1 MRGGGMGL
9 LLLLSFRLSLGL
21 RVFTNSWAARV
32 LGGPSEAA
40 RVAQRH
46 GFTLQGQVRGD
57 YYHLVHRSFMK
68 MSFSPHRGRH
78 LRLKKDPLVYWFE
91 QQTLK
96 RRRRRHPSLIPTDPL
111 FHKQWYMNND
121 VIPDLNVLTAW
132 SLGYTGRGV
141 VVTIL
146 DDGLEKDHPD
156 LMDNYDPLASYDF
169 NGNDPDPQPR
179 YDPSDENRH
188 GTRCAGE
195 VAAVANNGICG
206 AGIAYGAKIG
216 GVRMLDGVITDI
228 VEAQSLSLRP
238 QHIHI
243 YSASWGPEDDGKT
256 VDGPGV
262 LAMEAFYRGIVNG
275 RGGLG
280 SIFVWA
286 SGNGGFHYDN
296 CNCDGYTNSIYT
308 LSVGSTTEKGN
319 VPWYSEACASTLTS
333 TYSSGVKKEKQ
344 IVTTDLHHRCTEQHT
359 GTSASAPL
367 ASGIIALALEA
378 NPALTWRDMQHLV
391 VRASRPAHLQAND
404 WVLNG
409 VGRKVSHH
417 YGYGLLDAGVLVD
430 LAKKWETV
438 RPQRRCFVKI
448 ISSPQTI
455 TSKLVIQKNVT
466 GCAKSLGFI
475 RSLEHVQARM
485 SLSYSR
491 RGDLEVSLVS
501 PRGTRSVLVAL
512 RPYDTS
518 TSGYKDWVFMTT
530 HNWDEDPQGV
540 WTLELV
546 NKGDYSNSGLLQR
559 FTLLLYGTEE
569 DVIGRVIPRSVL
581 SKCLSWTPEGMCVR
595 CSSPFFAFGKLCLSY
610 CPPRYYRRVEKLRG
624 AEAGAEEATFANR
637 CAACHPSCYTCRGG
651 SSSNCTACAPFSVLD
666 AQLHS
671 CSEPTFP
678 RAELVGDAPEHPP
691 RIAATAAIILGAP
704 VSIFCLLAIIS
715 WLLNR
720 AARRWRPSAPSG
732 DHQEHSGSE
741 TGTLPESTAE
751 PTGATEPPLNIQEG
765 IVDEDSVDG
774 GRRGSLSVGGNTTVV
789 EASVGEKDK
798 DNVDEHTCTVDETT
812 VGATTVDKGPVDEGP
827 VDEGSVDEGSVDK
840 RSVDERSVDDSTI
853 VGDRSVN
860 GATVDENTVGSN
872 TVDEGTVAENT
883 VDGGC

>member
-1 MRGGGMGL
+1 MTGAGRGALPL
-9 LLLLSFRLSLGL
+9 LLLLLGL
-21 RVFTNSWAARV
+21 RLGLGLRLYTNSWAARIP
-32 LGGPSEAA
+32 GGPGEAA
-40 RVAQRH
+40 RAARRH
-46 GFTLQGQVRGD
+46 GLTLRGQV
-57 YYHLVHRSFMK
+57 H
-68 MSFSPHRGRH
+68 
-78 LRLKKDPLVYWFE
+78 WFE

-96 RRRRRHPSLIPTDPL
+96 RRHRRHLSLIPTDPL

-156 LMDNYDPLASYDF
+156 LMENYDPLASYDF

-228 VEAQSLSLRP
+228 VEALSLSLRP

-262 LAMEAFYRGIVNG
+262 LAMEAFYRGILNG

-308 LSVGSTTEKGN
+308 LSVGSTTENGK

-344 IVTTDLHHRCTEQHT
+344 IVTTDLHYRCTEQHT

-378 NPALTWRDMQHLV
+378 NPALTWRDMHHLV

-438 RPQRRCFVKI
+438 RPQRRCFVKV
-448 ISSPQTI
+448 ISSPRTI
-455 TSKLVIQKNVT
+455 ASKLVIEKNVT
-466 GCAKSLGFI
+466 ACARSPGFI
-475 RSLEHVQARM
+475 RSLEHVQARV

-491 RGDLEVSLVS
+491 RGDLEVSLIS

-518 TSGYKDWVFMTT
+518 TIGYKDWVFMTT
-530 HNWDEDPQGV
+530 HSWDEDPQGL

-546 NKGDYSNSGLLQR
+546 NKGDYSNTGLLHR

-569 DVIGRVIPRSVL
+569 DVIGRVIASSVL
-581 SKCLSWTPEGMCVR
+581 SKCLTWNLEGMCVE

-610 CPPRYYRRVEKLRG
+610 CPPKYYRTVLKLNSTEKGSGYTNL
-624 AEAGAEEATFANR
+624 
-637 CAACHPSCYTCRGG
+637 CAACDPSCYTCNG
-651 SSSNCTACAPFSVLD
+651 STPRNCTACPPFSFFNE
-666 AQLHS
+666 QLHS
-671 CSEPTFP
+671 CSEPVFP
-678 RAELVGDAPEHPP
+678 RADPVAEPPEHIL
-691 RIAATAAIILGAP
+691 RITATAALIIGAP
-704 VSIFCLLAIIS
+704 LSMFCLLAAIS
-715 WLLNR
+715 WLLNKVVG
-720 AARRWRPSAPSG
+720 RRRPPAQSTH
-732 DHQEHSGSE
+732 HQEDSGSE
-741 TGTLPESTAE
+741 MRTFRERNAE
-751 PTGATEPPLNIQEG
+751 PSGANEAQMHRSEEEAGPP
-765 IVDEDSVDG
+765 
-774 GRRGSLSVGGNTTVV
+774 VV
-789 EASVGEKDK
+789 LKK
-798 DNVDEHTCTVDETT
+798 
-812 VGATTVDKGPVDEGP
+812 
-827 VDEGSVDEGSVDK
+827 
-840 RSVDERSVDDSTI
+840 
-853 VGDRSVN
+853 
-860 GATVDENTVGSN
+860 
-872 TVDEGTVAENT
+872 
-883 VDGGC
+883 